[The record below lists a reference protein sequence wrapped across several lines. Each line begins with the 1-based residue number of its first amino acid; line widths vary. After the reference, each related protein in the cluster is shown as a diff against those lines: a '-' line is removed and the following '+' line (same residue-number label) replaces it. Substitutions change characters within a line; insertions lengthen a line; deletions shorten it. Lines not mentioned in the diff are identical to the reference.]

1 MNDLCMGCQTVAS
14 LLLRQVATILTVSQ
28 DNFAYALAESLGK
41 QDKIDTVKGYF
52 RKVPQKYLI
61 SPHGYKQFRK
71 GVEESIAKLCQEGFI
86 CDVDVESAHNSW
98 EQHGKNILRQ
108 LDKIHQKAVDARIK
122 AAFENHR
129 QEIENLLSD

>member
-1 MNDLCMGCQTVAS
+1 MNDHCMGCQTVAS

-122 AAFENHR
+122 AAFEDHR

>member
-1 MNDLCMGCQTVAS
+1 MNDHCMGCQTVAS

-98 EQHGKNILRQ
+98 EQHGKDILRK

-129 QEIENLLSD
+129 QELENLLSD

>member
-1 MNDLCMGCQTVAS
+1 MNDHCMGCQTVAS

-98 EQHGKNILRQ
+98 EQHGQDILRK

>member
-1 MNDLCMGCQTVAS
+1 MNDHCMGCQTVAS

-98 EQHGKNILRQ
+98 EQHGNDILRQ
-108 LDKIHQKAVDARIK
+108 LDEIHQKAV
-122 AAFENHR
+122 AASIETAFKNSR
-129 QEIENLLSD
+129 QEIENLLSS

>member
-1 MNDLCMGCQTVAS
+1 MKDLFQTCQVAGS
-14 LLLRQVATILTVSQ
+14 LLLRQTATLLTVSQ
-28 DNFAYALAESLGK
+28 DDFAYALAEALGK
-41 QDKIDTVKGYF
+41 GDKIDTVKGYF
-52 RKVPQKYLI
+52 RKIPQKYLI

-71 GVEESIAKLCQEGFI
+71 GVEESIANLCQDGFI

-108 LDKIHQKAVDARIK
+108 LDKIHQTAVDARIQ
-122 AAFENHR
+122 AAFEDHR

>member
-1 MNDLCMGCQTVAS
+1 MKDLFQTCQVAGS
-14 LLLRQVATILTVSQ
+14 LLLRQTATLLTVSQ
-28 DNFAYALAESLGK
+28 DDFAYALAEALGK
-41 QDKIDTVKGYF
+41 GDKIDTVKGYF
-52 RKVPQKYLI
+52 RKIPQKYLI

-98 EQHGKNILRQ
+98 EQYGKNILRQ

-122 AAFENHR
+122 AAFEDHR